1 MVYSSSYS
9 ALKRKNKLVSC
20 PSSDGLLS
28 IQFNIL
34 HPSALPDGAEQL
46 MYGMAGSPAIDL

>member
-1 MVYSSSYS
+1 MFSWFYS

-46 MYGMAGSPAIDL
+46 MYGMAGSPAMDL